1 MNLYVHVLVYNI
13 YRLKYMFHFHS
24 PTPFVPAII
33 PSLSQPQQPQ
43 RRRLISSR
51 YVQLYQFP
59 FWFCSRIGISPATST
74 FFPSTSWSLTAI
86 LKPSNHPGRSQC
98 GSGSCRFPVLRIHAS
113 SDPKHTT
120 RCAFEIEWCFYHFT
134 AISEVG
140 KIKHRYRGHRS
151 STGIEVTGQAQV

>member
-1 MNLYVHVLVYNI
+1 MNLYFHVLVYNI

-74 FFPSTSWSLTAI
+74 FFPSTSRSLTAI

-98 GSGSCRFPVLRIHAS
+98 GSGSCRFPVLRIHAIFGS
-113 SDPKHTT
+113 KTHHKG
-120 RCAFEIEWCFYHFT
+120 CFWNWMMFLPFYSNFRG
-134 AISEVG
+134 G
-140 KIKHRYRGHRS
+140 KD
-151 STGIEVTGQAQV
+151 QAQV